1 MKHRVLPLA
10 VACLAA
16 LAAQAQGL
24 RPSAGAGSMRLPST
38 SAAQPVA
45 GSAADGAVR
54 QADYI
59 VAVVNSEPI
68 TNNEVRQRAERVAQQ
83 LTGQG
88 AAVPPHEQL
97 AREVLERLI
106 LEKIQIQL
114 AKDSGIKVDDFAV
127 VQA

>member
-1 MKHRVLPLA
+1 
-10 VACLAA
+10 
-16 LAAQAQGL
+16 
-24 RPSAGAGSMRLPST
+24 MRLPSAAGVLPPAGGAA
-38 SAAQPVA
+38 SA
-45 GSAADGAVR
+45 AVR

-106 LEKIQIQL
+106 LEKSRSSWPRTAASRWMTL
-114 AKDSGIKVDDFAV
+114 PWTRPSRTWRGRTT
-127 VQA
+127 